1 MYKAVHFWN
10 QHQILKRLK
19 FLYWPFLSSQWH
31 KGQRET
37 SSSQCFSDMDARYWF
52 LIFKFHKILRGSLD
66 LLTDHVMKTLNNFG
80 PPKGRSYEFS
90 AVSQSV
96 SDAIPGNLVQE
107 IF

>member
-1 MYKAVHFWN
+1 MQNYVDGGLSYHKPAMLVLSATNAV
-10 QHQILKRLK
+10 
-19 FLYWPFLSSQWH
+19 PTMS
-31 KGQRET
+31 
-37 SSSQCFSDMDARYWF
+37 
-52 LIFKFHKILRGSLD
+52 FHI
-66 LLTDHVMKTLNNFG
+66 FG